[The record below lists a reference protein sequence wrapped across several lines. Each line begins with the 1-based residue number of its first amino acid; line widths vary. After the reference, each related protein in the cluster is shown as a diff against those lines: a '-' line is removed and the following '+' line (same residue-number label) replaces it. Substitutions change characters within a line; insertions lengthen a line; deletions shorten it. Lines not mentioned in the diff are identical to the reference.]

1 MSAWEYSC
9 HVEVYKW
16 YLDDCQDDEEPLE
29 TPLTFLIYPL
39 LHAVEKIGLWS
50 SEYINQFMA
59 VWSLD
64 KEHRLVAPLTL
75 ESAVRPVICRK
86 IQKSDTL

>member
-1 MSAWEYSC
+1 MSVWEYSC

-29 TPLTFLIYPL
+29 TSLTFLIYPL

-59 VWSLD
+59 GWSID
-64 KEHRLVAPLTL
+64 KEAAAPTGRPADPQVC
-75 ESAVRPVICRK
+75 SAS
-86 IQKSDTL
+86 SDLL